1 MDNLNF
7 WKSRILIS
15 YLVFYSF
22 VYIGRFS
29 HWVAGPEIQQE
40 LNFTHIELGILNAC
54 LLWGFAAGDIFHGR
68 LAETYG
74 MRVWILIW
82 VLISVCL
89 NWITSFG
96 NSLMSI
102 AIPWGLNGFANA
114 AAWAPGVSILSQWW
128 PKTQRGR
135 VFGLV
140 GVSSGVSML
149 LMWGITGWTAGEFG
163 WRAAFRYPPI
173 LMGIA
178 VICFFFL
185 VRDRPSNNTSAK
197 NQSKGTRP
205 LNHFKIYKG
214 ILFNWHFIAISNI
227 KGLENVVRYGLP
239 TWVPIYYFQESG
251 LSFESITIL
260 TIAMPIGFLSGPL
273 LSGWISDKLLNARRK
288 PMIVLSAIISASA
301 LFGLAII
308 SPTNVI
314 LGAFFLVLGTFASS
328 LSLSHVGV
336 IDMFKSKYA
345 GTSSGLFDAH
355 GYIYAGAQAIIFS
368 IILDVTNAPWA
379 YVFLAM
385 AFVRILSALIL
396 YKVKI

>member
-15 YLVFYSF
+15 YLVFYAF

-29 HWVAGPEIQQE
+29 LWVAGPEIQQE
-40 LNFTHIELGILNAC
+40 LKFTHIELGILNAC

-74 MRVWILIW
+74 MRLWILIW

-96 NSLMSI
+96 NTLMSI

-185 VRDRPSNNTSAK
+185 VRDRPTQK
-197 NQSKGTRP
+197 NLPPGKSRATRS
-205 LNHFKIYKG
+205 LNHCEIYKG
-214 ILFNWHFIAISNI
+214 ILFNWHFIVISNI

-239 TWVPIYYFQESG
+239 MWVPIYYFQESG

-288 PMIVLSAIISASA
+288 PMIILSAVISSSA
-301 LFGLAII
+301 LFGIAIV

-314 LGAFFLVLGTFASS
+314 LGVFFLVLGTFGSS

-336 IDMFKSKYA
+336 IDMFKSKYS

-368 IILDVTNAPWA
+368 IILDLADAPWT

>member
-40 LNFTHIELGILNAC
+40 FYFTHIELGILNAC

-135 VFGLV
+135 VLV
-140 GVSSGVSML
+140 
-149 LMWGITGWTAGEFG
+149 WW
-163 WRAAFRYPPI
+163 
-173 LMGIA
+173 
-178 VICFFFL
+178 
-185 VRDRPSNNTSAK
+185 
-197 NQSKGTRP
+197 
-205 LNHFKIYKG
+205 
-214 ILFNWHFIAISNI
+214 
-227 KGLENVVRYGLP
+227 
-239 TWVPIYYFQESG
+239 
-251 LSFESITIL
+251 
-260 TIAMPIGFLSGPL
+260 GFLQEFLCYLCGELPVGRQVNSVGEL
-273 LSGWISDKLLNARRK
+273 HF
-288 PMIVLSAIISASA
+288 AI
-301 LFGLAII
+301 
-308 SPTNVI
+308 PQ
-314 LGAFFLVLGTFASS
+314 
-328 LSLSHVGV
+328 
-336 IDMFKSKYA
+336 Y
-345 GTSSGLFDAH
+345 
-355 GYIYAGAQAIIFS
+355 
-368 IILDVTNAPWA
+368 
-379 YVFLAM
+379 
-385 AFVRILSALIL
+385 
-396 YKVKI
+396 